1 MLDVTAD
8 RTALQARTLTSL
20 RLAQVGG
27 QAAVA
32 GSVAVVSLLARDL
45 LGSDRLAGM
54 GTAAFTT
61 GAALT
66 MIPLAA
72 VMRRRGRR
80 PGLTIALSVGAAGAL
95 LAALGGEARWFVLFI
110 VGMLL
115 FGAGQ
120 AATLQGRY
128 VAADLAEPSHRAAA
142 IAAIVWVGTLGA
154 VLGPVLTPTEQW
166 LAERLGLARLV
177 GPFLFATGFF
187 ALAALTVWVRLRPDP
202 LAVLGTIDPAAP
214 RVRPL
219 RQLRSSAGVIGRS
232 PGARLGLVA
241 MAVSQAAMVGVMAM
255 TPPHMEDH
263 GHDGLSAFVIA
274 VHILGMFGF
283 APVVGRHV
291 DRVGAVRAIQTGAVV
306 LGSGTIVTVI
316 AGYVPAAMFIGL
328 FLLGLG
334 WSIGLIGG
342 SALLTGSVA
351 ESVRVEVQG
360 AADLT
365 MSICG
370 AAAALGSGFVKE
382 AAGFHLLA
390 DGATALAAG
399 LLVFA
404 WYTAGRLSPATT

>member
-1 MLDVTAD
+1 MLEVTAD
-8 RTALQARTLTSL
+8 RAALQTRTLTSL
-20 RLAQVGG
+20 RLAQVSG
-27 QAAVA
+27 QTAVA

-54 GTAAFTT
+54 GAAAFTT

-80 PGLTIALSVGAAGAL
+80 PGLTIALGVGAVGSL
-95 LAALGGEARWFVLFI
+95 LAALGGEARWFVLFV

-166 LAERLGLARLV
+166 LAERLGLERLV
-177 GPFLFATGFF
+177 GPFLFASGFF
-187 ALAALTVWVRLRPDP
+187 ALAALTVWARLRPDP
-202 LAVLGTIDPAAP
+202 LAVLGTIDPDAP

-219 RQLRSSAGVIGRS
+219 RQLRSSASVIGRS
-232 PGARLGLVA
+232 PGARLGLAA
-241 MAVSQAAMVGVMAM
+241 MAISQAAMVGVMAM
-255 TPPHMEDH
+255 TPPHMDDH

-274 VHILGMFGF
+274 VHILGMYGF
-283 APVVGRHV
+283 APLVGRHV

-306 LGSGTIVTVI
+306 LGTGTIVTVI

-342 SALLTGSVA
+342 SSLLTGSVA
-351 ESVRVEVQG
+351 EPVRVEVQG

-382 AAGFHLLA
+382 AAGYHLLA

-404 WYTAGRLSPATT
+404 WFTAARHAPATT